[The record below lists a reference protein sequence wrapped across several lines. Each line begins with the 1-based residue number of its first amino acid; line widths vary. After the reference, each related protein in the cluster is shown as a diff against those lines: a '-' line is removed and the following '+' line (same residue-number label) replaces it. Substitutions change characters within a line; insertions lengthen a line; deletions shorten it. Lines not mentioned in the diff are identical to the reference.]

1 MIEHA
6 DYQVTIDRTGLKE
19 GLATS
24 SASGLPSLS
33 VASPPEFGGP
43 AGEWSPEHLLVAAVG
58 SCFLTTFLAIS
69 DASRLEVDD
78 LSVPGEGTIERGEDR
93 RYRFTRIILRPR
105 IVLVHEADRDR
116 AQRIALKAEGACLIT
131 RSLGTPVTVEPV
143 IEVRQDSGAPVAS

>member
-24 SASGLPSLS
+24 SASGLPSLA

-43 AGEWSPEHLLVAAVG
+43 EGEWSPEHLLVAAVG
-58 SCFLTTFLAIS
+58 SCFLTTFLAIA
-69 DASRLEVDD
+69 DASRLDVED

-93 RYRFTRIILRPR
+93 RYRFTRIVLRPR
-105 IVLVHEADRDR
+105 IVLSHEADRDR
-116 AQRIALKAEGACLIT
+116 ALRIAQKAEGACLVT
-131 RSLGTPVTVEPV
+131 RSLGTPVAVEPV
-143 IEVRQDSGAPVAS
+143 IEVQQKAAGPNPS

>member
-1 MIEHA
+1 MIDHA
-6 DYQVTIDRTGLKE
+6 DYQVTIDRTGLAQ

-24 SASGLPSLS
+24 LASGLPSLA

-58 SCFLTTFLAIS
+58 SCFLTTFLAIA
-69 DASRLEVDD
+69 DASRLEVAA

-93 RYRFTRIILRPR
+93 RYRFTRIVLGPHIA
-105 IVLVHEADRDR
+105 LVHESDRDR
-116 AQRIALKAEGACLIT
+116 AQRIVQKAEGACLVT

-143 IEVRQDSGAPVAS
+143 IEVQQAAGATISS